1 MSAIINKV
9 LGNEIENALDTNE
22 KEFGHEPDYKN
33 INPFMM
39 IMMQMFRNAI
49 GDFQIP
55 YYKYWSENLEAQ
67 QDQYLSLSQAMVYV
81 IWLWWFFLI
90 IFLPIV

>member
-49 GDFQIP
+49 GDF
-55 YYKYWSENLEAQ
+55 
-67 QDQYLSLSQAMVYV
+67 
-81 IWLWWFFLI
+81 
-90 IFLPIV
+90 